1 MICATK
7 NKRYE
12 MDIKRIIG
20 KSASAALI
28 VFAVF
33 SVFKSARCFAGTNK
47 NGGGNSTTAAAGK
60 TGVAYPYY
68 LKRDPFQTF
77 LYTQKHAVS
86 FKAGELPLL
95 QYAISSLRVVGI
107 MNRRG
112 KYFAMLQTPDNRSYI
127 ITVGSLVGV
136 NRARVVSINGSE
148 VNLVERTYNILG
160 QMRSIN
166 VVMGLK

>member
-1 MICATK
+1 
-7 NKRYE
+7 
-12 MDIKRIIG
+12 MDIKRTIG
-20 KSASAALI
+20 KSTSAALI

-33 SVFKSARCFAGTNK
+33 SVFKSALCFAGTNK
-47 NGGGNSTTAAAGK
+47 NDSNKSVAAATVK
-60 TGVAYPYY
+60 PGVAYPYY

-77 LYTQKHAVS
+77 LYTQKHVTS

-95 QYAISSLRVVGI
+95 QYGISSLRVVGI

-160 QMRSIN
+160 QMRSMN

>member
-1 MICATK
+1 
-7 NKRYE
+7 

-33 SVFKSARCFAGTNK
+33 SVFKSALCFAGTNK
-47 NGGGNSTTAAAGK
+47 NGGNKS
-60 TGVAYPYY
+60 VAYPYY

-77 LYTQKHAVS
+77 LYAQKHVTS

-95 QYAISSLRVVGI
+95 QYGISSLRVVGI

-160 QMRSIN
+160 QMRSMN
-166 VVMGLK
+166 VVMPLK

>member
-1 MICATK
+1 MA
-7 NKRYE
+7 
-12 MDIKRIIG
+12 IKITIG
-20 KSASAALI
+20 KSVSAALI

-47 NGGGNSTTAAAGK
+47 NGGGKNIIASASAGK
-60 TGVAYPYY
+60 TGIAYPYY

-77 LYTQKHAVS
+77 LYAQKHVTS

-95 QYAISSLRVVGI
+95 QYGISSLRVVGI

-160 QMRSIN
+160 QMRSMN
-166 VVMGLK
+166 VVMPLK

>member
-1 MICATK
+1 
-7 NKRYE
+7 
-12 MDIKRIIG
+12 MDIKRIVG
-20 KSASAALI
+20 KSLSAALI

-33 SVFKSARCFAGTNK
+33 SVFKSPLCFAGTNK
-47 NGGGNSTTAAAGK
+47 NSGGNAAAK
-60 TGVAYPYY
+60 TVTAYPYY

-77 LYTQKHAVS
+77 LYTQKHAAS

-112 KYFAMLQTPDNRSYI
+112 KYFAMLQTPGNRSYI